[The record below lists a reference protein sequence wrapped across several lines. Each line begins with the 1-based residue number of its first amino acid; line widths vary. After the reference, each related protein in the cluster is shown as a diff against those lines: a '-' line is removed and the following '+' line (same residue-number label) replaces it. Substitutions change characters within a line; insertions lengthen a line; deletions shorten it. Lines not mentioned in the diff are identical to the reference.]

1 MIEVV
6 LRDYLKE
13 NLENIP
19 VLLEKPKRKPATYV
33 LIHGIDS
40 GRINHIPADT
50 LSFTSIAPSLYEAK
64 VLSDRV
70 KTLLFDSIELPT
82 ISSAK
87 LGGQNGSAVAY
98 ESAYEYELIF
108 NFYHY
113 EEG

>member
-6 LRDYLKE
+6 LRDYLVE
-13 NLENIP
+13 NLEDIP
-19 VLLEKPKRKPATYV
+19 VLFEKPKTKPDKYV

-40 GRINHIPADT
+40 GVVNHIPADT
-50 LSFTSIAPSLYEAK
+50 FSFISTAPSFYEAK
-64 VLSDRV
+64 LLSDRV
-70 KTLLFDSIELPT
+70 RALLFDSIELPT

-87 LGGQNGSAVAY
+87 LGGQNGRAVAS
-98 ESAYEYELIF
+98 ESAYEYEIIF